1 MKRTDYC
8 GALREG
14 DIGRNAAVMG
24 WVHAV
29 RDMGGVIFLD
39 LRDREG
45 LLQVVLSAERLSDG
59 DFAAAGAVR
68 PESVIAAAGRICLR
82 EEETVNPL
90 LESGTIELRAE
101 AFEVLSAAETPPF
114 RPAEGAA
121 VREEIRLRHRV
132 LDLRRPEMVERLRFR
147 HRLVRAAESFL
158 DGEGFLQIETPI
170 LTRSTPEGARDYLV
184 PSRVHGGSF
193 YALPQSPQLFKQLLM
208 VGGLD
213 RYYQVA
219 RCFRD
224 EDLRADR
231 QPEFTQVDMEM
242 SFVEQEDILQLLERL
257 FRSLMVSLKGQDPG
271 PFPRITWKQAM
282 DRYGSDKPD
291 LRFSLP
297 IIELTGFCGDCGFSV
312 FRSAVEKGGVVRA
325 INARGC
331 AGMSRGE
338 IEELTALAIKNG
350 ARGMAWIAVRPDGSL
365 YSVLTKYFMKEQMDE
380 LLGEMQAQPGDFIL
394 FCADKLE
401 TVRRVLGVL
410 RIELAERLGLRD
422 PEQYQFLFVT
432 DFPQFEWSEEQ
443 GRFAAAHHPFTMPY
457 PEDIPFLE
465 SDPGRVRAQSFD
477 VVLNGTELGSG
488 SMRIHRREVQQAMF
502 RALGFTADEIEERF
516 GFLAEALRYGAP
528 PHGGFAF
535 GLDRL
540 CMLLTGTSSL
550 REVIAFPKLRDGSCP
565 LTGAPAPVDKAQL
578 DALGIS
584 GKGEEAVHAGDIK
597 QAKKAAVDIEHI
609 AQLSKLALR
618 GEEKAQL
625 SRQLEGMIA
634 FAGALEALST
644 EGIEPAEQAIPLK
657 NVFRPDVVKPPVNRE
672 KLLAAAP
679 ETLKGYLLVPQILH
693 DGAKKGAA
701 GEKGGE
707 HR

>member
-14 DIGRNAAVMG
+14 DIGRNAVVMG

-45 LLQVVLSAERLSDG
+45 LLQVVLSAERLSAG
-59 DFAAAGAVR
+59 DFAAAEAVR
-68 PESVIAAAGRICLR
+68 PESVVSAEGEICLR
-82 EEETVNPL
+82 EEETVNPAL
-90 LESGTIELRAE
+90 KSGTIELRAQS
-101 AFEVLSAAETPPF
+101 FKLLSAAQTPPF
-114 RPAEGAA
+114 RPAESAA
-121 VREEIRLRHRV
+121 VREEIRLRYRV
-132 LDLRRPEMVERLRFR
+132 LDLRRPEMSERLRFR
-147 HRLVRAAESFL
+147 HRLVRAAEEFL
-158 DGEGFLQIETPI
+158 DKEGFLQVETPM

-208 VGGLD
+208 VGGID

-242 SFVEQEDILQLLERL
+242 SFIEQEDILQLLERL

-271 PFPRITWKQAM
+271 PFPRISWKEAM

-291 LRFSLP
+291 VRFSLP
-297 IIELTGFCGDCGFSV
+297 IIELTALCRGCGFSV

-325 INARGC
+325 INACGC
-331 AGMSRGE
+331 AGMSRSE

-350 ARGMAWIAVRPDGSL
+350 AKGMAWIAIRPDGSL
-365 YSVLTKYFMKEQMDE
+365 YSVLTKYFTRQQMDA
-380 LLGEMQAQPGDFIL
+380 LLGEMQAGPGDFIL

-401 TVRRVLGVL
+401 TARRVLGAV
-410 RIELAERLGLRD
+410 RIELSERLQLRD
-422 PEQYQFLFVT
+422 PAQYKFLFVT

-443 GRFAAAHHPFTMPY
+443 GRFVAAHHPFTMPY

-488 SMRIHRREVQQAMF
+488 SMRIHSREIQQAMF
-502 RALGFTADEIEERF
+502 RALGFTGDEIRERF
-516 GFLAEALRYGAP
+516 GFLVEAFRYGVP

-540 CMLLTGTSSL
+540 CMLLTGASSL

-565 LTGAPAPVDKAQL
+565 LTGAPAPVDEAQL
-578 DALGIS
+578 EALGIS
-584 GKGEEAVHAGDIK
+584 EREE
-597 QAKKAAVDIEHI
+597 KAAHEKPAADREKTKIDIDHI
-609 AQLSKLALR
+609 AQLSRLQVPVKER
-618 GEEKAQL
+618 AQL
-625 SRQLEGMIA
+625 TRQLEEMVA
-634 FAGALEALST
+634 FAGELEALSA
-644 EGIEPAEQAIPLK
+644 EGIEPAEQILPLK
-657 NVFRPDVVKPPVNRE
+657 NVFRQDRVRPPMERE
-672 KLLAAAP
+672 KLLAGAP
-679 ETLKGYLLVPQILH
+679 ETLEGYLLVPQLLH
-693 DGAKKGAA
+693 DAQAGAA
-701 GEKGGE
+701 DEEGGEK
-707 HR
+707 R